1 MRNFPLILQYFV
13 SKGILS
19 RVDGIHENTYSYTA
33 MPFNP
38 TSHRRKNKLKVE
50 GAINIIVNEFFF
62 FTMLTFCSNRAHFCT
77 HQGCLDSQARL
88 LAVASCS
95 VRRTV
100 AITITN
106 FFVLHDSFGVSING
120 VGHLQLY

>member
-1 MRNFPLILQYFV
+1 MKAPI
-13 SKGILS
+13 
-19 RVDGIHENTYSYTA
+19 A

-38 TSHRRKNKLKVE
+38 TSHRRRNKLKVE
-50 GAINIIVNEFFF
+50 GAINIIVNENLLPCPPFVQTAPIF
-62 FTMLTFCSNRAHFCT
+62 SIIKAVWIYR
-77 HQGCLDSQARL
+77 QARF
-88 LAVASCS
+88 LAVASCP

-106 FFVLHDSFGVSING
+106 FFVLHDSFSVSING

>member
-1 MRNFPLILQYFV
+1 MKTPI
-13 SKGILS
+13 
-19 RVDGIHENTYSYTA
+19 A

-38 TSHRRKNKLKVE
+38 TSHRRKNKLKIE
-50 GAINIIVNEFFF
+50 GAINNYNCKRNF
-62 FTMLTFCSNRAHFCT
+62 FTMLTFCSHRAHFCT
-77 HQGCLDSQARL
+77 HQDCLDRQARF
-88 LAVASCS
+88 LAVASCP